1 MVKRICTLLLILVM
15 IAGCGIADGLDLMES
30 TPAQKMLKN
39 YMSQVND
46 FLIKNGDLEINKI
59 FDQTEKC
66 VELGVVSNP
75 DDTEVFEPEGVAV
88 TVYLNYDGI

>member
-39 YMSQVND
+39 YM
-46 FLIKNGDLEINKI
+46 
-59 FDQTEKC
+59 
-66 VELGVVSNP
+66 
-75 DDTEVFEPEGVAV
+75 
-88 TVYLNYDGI
+88 